1 MSGDIVKRVQA
12 VRKWLEKAEHSYS
25 SHKEITGEINLI
37 MAQAEMQRLNE
48 THKNS
53 KVRRWMLR
61 VSAMGAAFAV
71 FLGMNAFWS
80 LMEPKAEEPERPV
93 QIVIHDAPSPVG
105 EKTETAVSQ
114 GDDKSLAE
122 AVPPSLKILPL
133 LPHLPTVLR
142 QKHRLLLQPWKR
154 RWFVPLLPP
163 GQRRLFRTRKF
174 KVLLE
179 KQAGPSGA
187 SLREALINS

>member
-71 FLGMNAFWS
+71 FLGINAFWS

-122 AVPPSLKILPL
+122 AVPPSAEDIAPAAAPSYSAPAEAPAPAPAMEAPVVRTAPAPRAAPALSDKEIQS
-133 LPHLPTVLR
+133 VVGEAGRALR
-142 QKHRLLLQPWKR
+142 
-154 RWFVPLLPP
+154 
-163 GQRRLFRTRKF
+163 GQ
-174 KVLLE
+174 
-179 KQAGPSGA
+179 S
-187 SLREALINS
+187 

>member
-61 VSAMGAAFAV
+61 PWALLLRF
-71 FLGMNAFWS
+71 
-80 LMEPKAEEPERPV
+80 
-93 QIVIHDAPSPVG
+93 
-105 EKTETAVSQ
+105 
-114 GDDKSLAE
+114 SLA
-122 AVPPSLKILPL
+122 
-133 LPHLPTVLR
+133 
-142 QKHRLLLQPWKR
+142 
-154 RWFVPLLPP
+154 
-163 GQRRLFRTRKF
+163 
-174 KVLLE
+174 
-179 KQAGPSGA
+179 
-187 SLREALINS
+187 

>member
-122 AVPPSLKILPL
+122 AVPPSAEDIAPAAAPSYIAPAEAPAPAPAPAPAMEAPVVRTAPAPRAAPALSDKEIQS
-133 LPHLPTVLR
+133 VVGEAGRALR
-142 QKHRLLLQPWKR
+142 
-154 RWFVPLLPP
+154 
-163 GQRRLFRTRKF
+163 GQ
-174 KVLLE
+174 
-179 KQAGPSGA
+179 S
-187 SLREALINS
+187 

>member
-61 VSAMGAAFAV
+61 ISAMGAAFAV
-71 FLGMNAFWS
+71 FLGMNA
-80 LMEPKAEEPERPV
+80 
-93 QIVIHDAPSPVG
+93 
-105 EKTETAVSQ
+105 
-114 GDDKSLAE
+114 
-122 AVPPSLKILPL
+122 
-133 LPHLPTVLR
+133 
-142 QKHRLLLQPWKR
+142 
-154 RWFVPLLPP
+154 
-163 GQRRLFRTRKF
+163 
-174 KVLLE
+174 
-179 KQAGPSGA
+179 SGA
-187 SLREALINS
+187 SWSLKRKSRKGRCRL

>member
-93 QIVIHDAPSPVG
+93 QIVIHEKERAPEGGAEDMKVSAAG
-105 EKTETAVSQ
+105 E
-114 GDDKSLAE
+114 DKSLSEAAAQPEQRAE
-122 AVPPSLKILPL
+122 PAPAPVYTPPAAVETKPAPSVAPAPAPKPAPPLSDREIQS
-133 LPHLPTVLR
+133 VVGEAGRALR
-142 QKHRLLLQPWKR
+142 
-154 RWFVPLLPP
+154 
-163 GQRRLFRTRKF
+163 GQ
-174 KVLLE
+174 
-179 KQAGPSGA
+179 A
-187 SLREALINS
+187 

>member
-37 MAQAEMQRLNE
+37 MAQVEMQRLNE

-61 VSAMGAAFAV
+61 ISAMGAAFAV

-93 QIVIHDAPSPVG
+93 QIVIHDTPSPVG

-114 GDDKSLAE
+114 GEDKSLAE
-122 AVPPSLKILPL
+122 AVPPSAEDIAPAAAPSYSAPAEAPAPAPAMEAPVVRTAPAPRAAPALSDKEIQS
-133 LPHLPTVLR
+133 VVGEAGRALR
-142 QKHRLLLQPWKR
+142 
-154 RWFVPLLPP
+154 
-163 GQRRLFRTRKF
+163 GQ
-174 KVLLE
+174 
-179 KQAGPSGA
+179 S
-187 SLREALINS
+187 

>member
-122 AVPPSLKILPL
+122 AVPPSAEDIA
-133 LPHLPTVLR
+133 PTDAPSSSAPAEAPSPAPAMEAPVVVG
-142 QKHRLLLQPWKR
+142 P
-154 RWFVPLLPP
+154 
-163 GQRRLFRTRKF
+163 TRPCMPQSISW
-174 KVLLE
+174 L
-179 KQAGPSGA
+179 
-187 SLREALINS
+187 

>member
-61 VSAMGAAFAV
+61 ISAMGAAFAV

-114 GDDKSLAE
+114 GEDKSLAE
-122 AVPPSLKILPL
+122 AVPPSAEDIAPAAAPSYIAPAEAPAPAPAMEAPVVRTAPAPRAAPALSDKEIQS
-133 LPHLPTVLR
+133 VVGEAGRALR
-142 QKHRLLLQPWKR
+142 
-154 RWFVPLLPP
+154 
-163 GQRRLFRTRKF
+163 GQ
-174 KVLLE
+174 
-179 KQAGPSGA
+179 S
-187 SLREALINS
+187 

>member
-105 EKTETAVSQ
+105 AIS
-114 GDDKSLAE
+114 SAE
-122 AVPPSLKILPL
+122 AVPPSAEDIA
-133 LPHLPTVLR
+133 PTDAPSYSAPAEAPSPAPAMEAPVVRTAPAPRAAPALSDKEIQSVVGEAGRALR
-142 QKHRLLLQPWKR
+142 
-154 RWFVPLLPP
+154 
-163 GQRRLFRTRKF
+163 GQ
-174 KVLLE
+174 
-179 KQAGPSGA
+179 S
-187 SLREALINS
+187 

>member
-61 VSAMGAAFAV
+61 ISAMGAAFAV

-122 AVPPSLKILPL
+122 AALPSAEDIAPAAA
-133 LPHLPTVLR
+133 PSYSAPAEAPSPAPAMEAPVVRTAPAPR
-142 QKHRLLLQPWKR
+142 
-154 RWFVPLLPP
+154 
-163 GQRRLFRTRKF
+163 QRRLFRTRRF

>member
-105 EKTETAVSQ
+105 EKTETTVSQ
-114 GDDKSLAE
+114 GEDKSLAE
-122 AVPPSLKILPL
+122 AALLCEDIAPAAAPSYSAPAEAPAPAPAMEAPVVRTAPAPRTAPALSDKEIQS
-133 LPHLPTVLR
+133 VVGEAGRALR
-142 QKHRLLLQPWKR
+142 
-154 RWFVPLLPP
+154 
-163 GQRRLFRTRKF
+163 GQ
-174 KVLLE
+174 
-179 KQAGPSGA
+179 S
-187 SLREALINS
+187 

>member
-93 QIVIHDAPSPVG
+93 QIVIHDTPSPVG

-114 GDDKSLAE
+114 GEDKSLAE
-122 AVPPSLKILPL
+122 AVPPSAEDIAPAAA
-133 LPHLPTVLR
+133 PSYSAPAEAPAPAPAMEAPVVRTAPAPRAAPTLSDKEIQSVVGEAGRALR
-142 QKHRLLLQPWKR
+142 
-154 RWFVPLLPP
+154 
-163 GQRRLFRTRKF
+163 GQ
-174 KVLLE
+174 
-179 KQAGPSGA
+179 S
-187 SLREALINS
+187 